1 MVSIKERILSLF
13 PVPFYT
19 SSRIYFEGDLE
30 EEGVADT
37 LSGLSPLDAERVLKA
52 AEVLSAI
59 KPELSLEL
67 LLSASSSQPLPEG
80 AGPEQWAREVLD
92 LYDSQ
97 GLLPAIDLIRRGK
110 DHPLFMR
117 RWGKGAY
124 LGDYAQVLEAYVN
137 SLGRR
142 SVSIKEAESHYTDT
156 SNIYL
161 PSRISLFQDKG
172 EGASLFKVMATCSYG
187 RIVLGTYRP
196 DHQFMERLMERIAGR
211 YSRGRAPSGLSDLTR
226 LFSLFPEPD
235 LARDLYGLAD
245 AARVEA
251 WIGKELPGLYRT
263 LLRLKSGILS
273 ARKSPIGSEKLM
285 EAVEGAFRWWLG
297 DGDARCPEAV
307 KNALSGL
314 MGASVEDALEVTAE
328 CYGVFDRL
336 QGPYTPLEPIIYMGE
351 LRAEDA
357 ERERLRRRESTRLEF
372 RRELGKILGCLK
384 EEKEIRISVPSKEA
398 SARSGKRGPLS
409 VPAPA
414 ELNVDGRS
422 IPVPEAL
429 GRVIEDIYEDLG
441 SIPSSYLA
449 VTDEMSGHH
458 FTHLCE
464 VAPGPANLLSETAE
478 GVHAIDEWDYRRQGY
493 RKNWA
498 LLRETPLAEGP
509 AQWADEVLS
518 SYGHIV
524 SRIKRQFEFMR
535 RERVLA
541 KRQKD
546 GEDIDIDAAVEA
558 LADLKAGAH
567 PLDELF
573 LRLERDRRD
582 IAVAFLLDLSG
593 STSGWINRMERDML
607 LILCEALSLLR
618 DRFAVYGFSGHT
630 RLRCELYRIKA
641 FDEPYDSRIKGR
653 IMNIRAYEY
662 TRLGA
667 PIRYVTRLLSSAEA
681 RTRLL
686 ITLSDGKPD
695 DYDGYRGNYG
705 IEDTRQ
711 ALLEAMRKGI
721 HPFCI
726 TIDKAEHS
734 YIRHMYGEANYLFLD
749 NISSLPLKMPEI
761 YRRLTS

>member
-1 MVSIKERILSLF
+1 MISIKERIVSLF

-30 EEGVADT
+30 EEGIADI
-37 LSGLSPLDAERVLKA
+37 LNDLPPSDAERVLRA
-52 AEVLSAI
+52 AELLSAI
-59 KPELSLEL
+59 KPELALEL
-67 LLSASSSQPLPEG
+67 LMAASSRPFPDG
-80 AGPEQWAREVLD
+80 AGPEHWAREVLD
-92 LYDSQ
+92 VYDSQ

-110 DHPLFMR
+110 NHPLFMR
-117 RWGKGAY
+117 RWGKGAC
-124 LGDYAQVLEAYVN
+124 LGDYASVLEAYVN

-142 SVSIKEAESHYTDT
+142 SVSIKEAESHFTDT

-172 EGASLFKVMATCSYG
+172 DGAALFKVMASCSYG
-187 RIVLGTYRP
+187 RIALGTYRP
-196 DHQFMERLMERIAGR
+196 DHQFIKRLTEQIRWR
-211 YSRGRAPSGLSDLTR
+211 YNRGSDDSGMSDLTR

-245 AARVEA
+245 AARVES
-251 WIGKELPGLYRT
+251 WMEKQLPGLYRT
-263 LLRLKSGILS
+263 FLRLRPGLLS
-273 ARKSPIGSEKLM
+273 ARKSAAASSEVVK
-285 EAVEGAFRWWLG
+285 AVEGAFRWWLG
-297 DGDARCPEAV
+297 DGNAGCPEAV
-307 KNALSGL
+307 RKALLGL
-314 MGASVEDALEVTAE
+314 IGASAEDALEVAAD
-328 CYGVFDRL
+328 CYAVFARL
-336 QGPYTPLEPIIYMGE
+336 QGPYSPLEPLLHMGE

-372 RRELGKILGCLK
+372 MRELGKIIGCMK
-384 EEKEIRISVPSKEA
+384 DEKEIRISVPATEA
-398 SARSGKRGPLS
+398 KAGSGKRGPLS
-409 VPAPA
+409 APFPA
-414 ELNVDGRS
+414 ELTIDGRS

-458 FTHLCE
+458 FKHLCE
-464 VAPGPANLLSETAE
+464 VEPGPANLLSETAE
-478 GVHAIDEWDYRRQGY
+478 GVHALDEWDYRRQGY

-498 LLRETPLAEGP
+498 ILRESPIPDGP
-509 AQWADEVLS
+509 AQGADEVLS

-524 SRIKRQFEFMR
+524 RRIKRQFEFMR
-535 RERVLA
+535 RDRVLA

-546 GEDIDIDAAVEA
+546 GEDIDIDAVVGA

-582 IAVAFLLDLSG
+582 IAVALLLDLSG

-607 LILCEALSLLR
+607 LILCEALSVLR

-641 FDEPYDSRIKGR
+641 FDEPYDARIKGR

-681 RTRLL
+681 KTRLL

-695 DYDGYRGNYG
+695 DYDGYRGPYG
-705 IEDTRQ
+705 VEDTRQ
-711 ALLEAMRKGI
+711 ALIEAVRKGI

-749 NISSLPLKMPEI
+749 NIASLPLKMPEI
-761 YRRLTS
+761 YRRLTT